1 MNRIDHGLTLDSK
14 VFATMKTA
22 FSETLRR
29 TLMNME
35 KYGSTDATINLKLEI
50 QIAESYVKDTT
61 RPQYE
66 AEREIT
72 VPTFNH
78 KITSAI
84 PVKDEIKG
92 KTGGFGFELIYDRD
106 TRDYYMIST
115 KDANQTSL
123 FDEDPDELPDELAEA
138 RRKKEA
144 DENEE
149 ADEGADEEQE
159 DDDDGE

>member
-14 VFATMKTA
+14 VFNALKTA
-22 FSETLRR
+22 FNETLRR

-50 QIAESYVKDTT
+50 EIAESYVKDTS

-138 RRKKEA
+138 RKAKEAAEDEA
-144 DENEE
+144 DE
-149 ADEGADEEQE
+149 DEETE
-159 DDDDGE
+159 DE